1 METKSIDDVIS
12 VCNHVANDTGV
23 KERLTKLKPGHI
35 LGRDAMKDVRVA
47 AGAATASRRFS
58 AALLAGTAMTMVANP
73 AWAQTVDET
82 EAASE
87 GGNEIIVSGIR
98 SSLQSALVEKRQS
111 DNLVEVIQAEDI
123 GKLPDQNL
131 AEVLENVTGVQI
143 TRQAGVGTAV
153 QIRGTDAN
161 RTEINGVS
169 TVGSGAGRSGISFE
183 DIPASII
190 ASVEVTKVSEAKT
203 IEGSVGGTINLRT
216 IRPLD
221 LKDPLIAA
229 RVQYERSDLAQSTL
243 PRISATAGNKWDT
256 GIGEIGI
263 VLGGSY
269 SRTDVA
275 SFAPRV
281 DLDNARFASSAP
293 NLPGSNANQSFN
305 YLQVQFLQQEVN
317 RYNYET
323 KTGTASLEWKPTNN
337 LKLYFDATLNNQ
349 ERAQAG
355 NRVQVSGTSGAVNTA
370 FHTGFQTLDL
380 GSVET
385 PTGVVDLGSIQ
396 ATTGGTIG
404 VVGASGQT
412 LDPNLRMSS
421 DTGSRVTRNRI
432 YDTGFEW
439 EGEKLTVRGQVAL
452 STAKSTNPNFS
463 TTLDFINP
471 NSVQP
476 VFGRGTLDNGTPVAF
491 DLTGGSIR
499 SGIDTS
505 NPLAPTTAQ
514 LLDPANYQL
523 QQVQQS
529 ANSAD
534 NEEKAARLDFSYDT
548 TDLNPFI
555 TSVDFGYRWNETSA
569 IRNTIVNNISL
580 TNNGTNLANN
590 RFNRPESDLFADLL
604 IAAPSN
610 FNAADGRSLY
620 FSDFLIIDGG
630 KAFND
635 PTAVLAALNAAITAS
650 NVANPQYPAVPQ
662 LAGPTESAV
671 GFFDIKEK
679 TNAAYFQMN
688 ADGDIFGMPVRGNV
702 GLRWLSTKL
711 TSTGNN
717 VVNNT
722 VSGLIVE
729 SSSYNFLLPRFSL
742 VVEPAQD
749 VLVRA
754 GIARDIRRPDFD
766 SLSTS
771 YSYSGSAT
779 GVTSGGNPDLVP
791 EAVWSFDLSGEYY
804 FAPSSLISVGVF
816 HKKRTNLF
824 ADTVEAA
831 PSIGVNPN
839 TNGPLYSIDPNCPG
853 GGIYNPLP
861 DRNLFSLTAGNGICQ
876 GLQSKFNVPGST
888 TQTGVEIAFQHDL
901 SAYESTLGFASG
913 FGVIGNFTYQEV
925 GGAKSYN
932 TGVLDVGR
940 NTDVALGFARGSLS
954 NVAPLTNLSKYSYN
968 ATLFFDKF
976 GLNAR
981 LRYTWR
987 SSYANSDQF
996 RWNMPIIAGARGQ
1009 LNGSINYD
1017 ITDNINIGV
1026 EAINLL
1032 RGDQKLFCVNDN
1044 AVLCFQGLTDRR
1056 ITGGVSFRF

>member
-1 METKSIDDVIS
+1 MTLSGTTVFAQDGAADKAAPADDVI
-12 VCNHVANDTGV
+12 V
-23 KERLTKLKPGHI
+23 
-35 LGRDAMKDVRVA
+35 
-47 AGAATASRRFS
+47 
-58 AALLAGTAMTMVANP
+58 
-73 AWAQTVDET
+73 
-82 EAASE
+82 
-87 GGNEIIVSGIR
+87 VSGIR
-98 SSLQSALVEKRQS
+98 SSLQSALNEKRSS

-131 AEVLENVTGVQI
+131 AEVLENITGVQI
-143 TRQAGVGTAV
+143 TRQAGVGNAV

-161 RTEINGVS
+161 RTEINGAS
-169 TVGSGAGRSGISFE
+169 TVGSGAGRSGISFD
-183 DIPASII
+183 DIPASMIS
-190 ASVEVTKVSEAKT
+190 SVEVIKVPEAKT

-216 IRPLD
+216 IRPLS
-221 LKDPLIAA
+221 LREPLIAG
-229 RVQYERSDLAQSTL
+229 RVQYERSDLADTTL
-243 PRISATAGNKWDT
+243 PRISATLGNKWET

-281 DLDNARFASSAP
+281 DLDNARLASTAA
-293 NLPGSNANQSFN
+293 NLPGSNANQNFN

-323 KTGTASLEWKPTNN
+323 KTGTAALEWKPTDN
-337 LKLYFDATLNNQ
+337 LRLYFDATLNNQ
-349 ERAQAG
+349 QRAQAG
-355 NRVQVSGTSGAVNTA
+355 NRVQVSGVSGAVNTA
-370 FHTGFQTLDL
+370 NHTGFQTLNL
-380 GSVET
+380 GSIET
-385 PTGVVDLGSIQ
+385 PTGVVDLGTIQ

-404 VVGASGQT
+404 IVGASGQT

-421 DTGSRVTRNRI
+421 DTGSRVTRSRI

-439 EGEKLTVRGQVAL
+439 EGEKLTVRGELAL
-452 STAKSTNPNFS
+452 STSKSTNPNFS

-476 VFGRGTLDNGTPVAF
+476 VFGKGTLDNGTPIAF

-505 NPLAPTTAQ
+505 SPFAPTTAQ

-529 ANSAD
+529 ANRAD

-548 TDLNPFI
+548 SDFI
-555 TSVDFGYRWNETSA
+555 SFIKSVDFGYRWNQTSA
-569 IRNTIVNNISL
+569 IRNTLVNNISL
-580 TNNGTNLANN
+580 TNNSTGSSN
-590 RFNRPESDLFADLL
+590 RFNRPEGNLFADLL

-610 FNAADGRSLY
+610 FNAADGRTLY
-620 FSDFLIIDGG
+620 FPDFLIIDGG
-630 KAFND
+630 QAFND
-635 PTAVLAALNAAITAS
+635 PTSVLATLNAAIAAS
-650 NVANPQYPAVPQ
+650 NAANPQYPAVPI
-662 LAGPTESAV
+662 LDGPTESAT
-671 GFFDIKEK
+671 GFFSIKEK
-679 TNAAYFQMN
+679 TNAAYFQLN
-688 ADGDIFGMPVRGNV
+688 ADAELFGMPVRGNA
-702 GLRWLSTKL
+702 GLRWLNTKL

-717 VVNNT
+717 VINGN
-722 VSGLIVE
+722 VSGLIVKG
-729 SSSYNFLLPRFSL
+729 SSYNFWLPRFSL
-742 VVEPAQD
+742 VLEPAND
-749 VLVRA
+749 VIVRA

-779 GVTSGGNPDLVP
+779 GVTSGGNPNLVP

-804 FAPSSLISVGVF
+804 FAPSSLFSLGVF

-824 ADTVEAA
+824 ADTVDAA
-831 PSIGVNPN
+831 PSIGTSAAGNPQ
-839 TNGPLYSIDPNCPG
+839 YSIDPNCPG
-853 GGIYNPLP
+853 GGIFNPLP
-861 DRNLFSLTAGNGICQ
+861 DRNLFSATAGNGICQ

-888 TQTGVEIAFQHDL
+888 TQTGVEVAFQYDL
-901 SAYESTLGFASG
+901 SAFESTLGFASG
-913 FGVIGNFTYQEV
+913 FGFIGNFTYQEV

-932 TGVLDVGR
+932 EKVLDVGR
-940 NTDVALGFARGSLS
+940 KTDIALGFAQGSLS

-968 ATLFFDKF
+968 TTLFYDKF

-981 LRYTWR
+981 IRYTWR
-987 SSYANSDQF
+987 SAYANSDQF

-1009 LNGSINYD
+1009 LNASINYD
-1017 ITDNINIGV
+1017 LTDNINIGV
-1026 EAINLL
+1026 EGINLT
-1032 RGDQKLFCVNDN
+1032 RSDQKLFCVNED

-1056 ITGGVSFRF
+1056 LTAGVSVKF

>member
-1 METKSIDDVIS
+1 MGYLTD
-12 VCNHVANDTGV
+12 AAQDTFAR
-23 KERLTKLKPGHI
+23 KIESKRFL
-35 LGRDAMKDVRVA
+35 MK
-47 AGAATASRRFS
+47 
-58 AALLAGTAMTMVANP
+58 LLAGTAMVMVGAP
-73 AWAQTVDET
+73 AWAQSADAPD
-82 EAASE
+82 AAE
-87 GGNEIIVSGIR
+87 GADNAIVVTGIR
-98 SSLQSALVEKRQS
+98 SSLQNALVEKRQS

-143 TRQAGVGTAV
+143 TRQAGVGNAV

-169 TVGSGAGRSGISFE
+169 TVGSGSGRSGISFE
-183 DIPASII
+183 DLPASLI
-190 ASVEVTKVSEAKT
+190 ASVEVTKVPTAQT

-221 LKDPLIAA
+221 LRDPLIAG
-229 RVQYERSDLAQSTL
+229 RVQFENSDLADSTL
-243 PRISATAGNKWDT
+243 PRISATVGNSWDT
-256 GIGEIGI
+256 SIGEFGI
-263 VLGGSY
+263 VLSGSY
-269 SRTDVA
+269 ARQDVA
-275 SFAPRV
+275 QFAPRV
-281 DLDNARFASSAP
+281 DLDNARFASTAA
-293 NLPGSNANQSFN
+293 NLPGSNANQAFN

-317 RYNYET
+317 RFNYET
-323 KTGTASLEWKPTNN
+323 KTGSASLEWKPADN
-337 LKLYFDATLNNQ
+337 LKLYFDGTLSNQ
-349 ERAQAG
+349 ERAQSG
-355 NRVQVSGTSGAVNTA
+355 NRVQVSGVSAAVNTA
-370 FHTGFQTLDL
+370 FHTGFQTIDL

-385 PTGVVDLGSIQ
+385 QSGVVDLGSIQ

-432 YDTGFEW
+432 FDAGFEW
-439 EGEKLTVRGQVAL
+439 EGEKLTVRGEVAL

-476 VFGRGTLDNGTPVAF
+476 VFGRGSLDNGSPVAF

-529 ANSAD
+529 ANRAD
-534 NEEKAARLDFSYDT
+534 NEEKAARLDFTYDT
-548 TDLNPFI
+548 TDLNSI
-555 TSVDFGYRWNETSA
+555 ISSVDFGYRWNQTSA
-569 IRNTIVNNISL
+569 IRNNVVNNISL
-580 TNNGTNLANN
+580 TSNATGTRLAEN
-590 RFNRPESDLFADLL
+590 RFNRPEGNLFADLL

-610 FNAADGRSLY
+610 FNAADGRTLY

-630 KAFND
+630 KAFSD
-635 PTAVLAALNAAITAS
+635 PTAVLATLNAAITAS
-650 NVANPQYPAVPQ
+650 NAANPQFPAVPQ
-662 LAGPTESAV
+662 LAGPTESAI
-671 GFFDIKEK
+671 GFFSIKEK

-688 ADGDIFGMPVRGNV
+688 GEGDIFGMPARGNV
-702 GLRWLSTKL
+702 GLRWLNTKL

-717 VVNNT
+717 VVNGAA
-722 VSGLIVE
+722 SGLIVKG
-729 SSSYNFLLPRFSL
+729 SSYNFLLPRFSL
-742 VVEPAQD
+742 VLEPAQD
-749 VLVRA
+749 ILVRA

-771 YSYSGSAT
+771 YTYSGSAT
-779 GVTSGGNPDLVP
+779 GVTSGGNPALVP

-839 TNGPLYSIDPNCPG
+839 TNGPLYSINPNCPG
-853 GGIYNPLP
+853 GGVYNPLP

-901 SAYESTLGFASG
+901 SAYESALGFASG

-940 NTDVALGFARGSLS
+940 NTDIALGFPRGSLS
-954 NVAPLTNLSKYSYN
+954 NVAPLINLSKYSYN

-1009 LNGSINYD
+1009 LNTSINYD
-1017 ITDNINIGV
+1017 LTENINIGV
-1026 EAINLL
+1026 EGINLL
-1032 RGDQKLFCVNDN
+1032 RGDQKLFCVNNN

-1056 ITGGVSFRF
+1056 LTAGLSVKF

>member
-1 METKSIDDVIS
+1 MNK
-12 VCNHVANDTGV
+12 
-23 KERLTKLKPGHI
+23 
-35 LGRDAMKDVRVA
+35 VRVA
-47 AGAATASRRFS
+47 AYRVPASRSLS
-58 AALLAGTAMTMVANP
+58 AVLLAGTAMAFAATP
-73 AWAQTVDET
+73 ALAQTASAPEPA
-82 EAASE
+82 AASS
-87 GGNEIIVSGIR
+87 NEIVVSGIR
-98 SSLQSALVEKRQS
+98 SSLASAIAEKRQS

-131 AEVLENVTGVQI
+131 AEVLENISGIQI

-183 DIPASII
+183 DIPASMI

-221 LKDPLIAA
+221 LRDPLIAA

-243 PRISATAGNKWDT
+243 PRISATLGNKWDT
-256 GIGEIGI
+256 SIGEIGI

-281 DLDNARFASSAP
+281 DLDNARFASSAA
-293 NLPGSNANQSFN
+293 NLAGSNANQPFN

-323 KTGTASLEWKPTNN
+323 KTGTASLEWKPADN
-337 LKLYFDATLNNQ
+337 LKLYFDATVNNQ

-355 NRVQVSGTSGAVNTA
+355 NRVQVSGVSGAVNTA
-370 FHTGFQTLDL
+370 FHTGFDTINL
-380 GSVET
+380 GSIET
-385 PTGVVDLGSIQ
+385 PTGVVDLGSIK

-421 DTGSRVTRNRI
+421 DTGSRITRNRI
-432 YDTGFEW
+432 FDAGFKW
-439 EGEKLTVRGQVAL
+439 EGEKLTVRGEVAL
-452 STAKSTNPNFS
+452 SKAKSTNPNFS

-476 VFGRGTLDNGTPVAF
+476 IFGRGTLDNGTPVAF

-505 NPLAPTTAQ
+505 SPLAPTKAQ

-529 ANSAD
+529 ANRAD
-534 NEEKAARLDFSYDT
+534 NEEKAARLDFTYDT

-555 TSVDFGYRWNETSA
+555 KSIDFGYRWNQTTA
-569 IRNTIVNNISL
+569 IRNTVVNNISL
-580 TNNGTNLANN
+580 TSNATGSGLANN
-590 RFNRPESDLFADLL
+590 RFNRPEGNLFADIL

-610 FNAADGRSLY
+610 FNAADGRTLY
-620 FSDFLIIDGG
+620 FPDFLIIDGG

-635 PTAVLAALNAAITAS
+635 PTAVLTTLNAAITAS
-650 NVANPQYPAVPQ
+650 NAANPQYPAVPQ
-662 LAGPTESAV
+662 LAGPTESAI
-671 GFFDIKEK
+671 GFFSIKEK

-688 ADGDIFGMPVRGNV
+688 GDGDLFGMPVRGNI
-702 GLRWLSTKL
+702 GLRWLNTKL

-717 VVNNT
+717 VINGT
-722 VSGLIVE
+722 VSGLIVK
-729 SSSYNFLLPRFSL
+729 SSSYTFLLPRFSL
-742 VVEPAQD
+742 VLEPAQN

-779 GVTSGGNPDLVP
+779 GVTSGGNPGLVP

-804 FAPSSLISVGVF
+804 FAPSSLISVGAF

-824 ADTVEAA
+824 ADTVNAA

-888 TQTGVEIAFQHDL
+888 TQTGIEIAFQHDL
-901 SAYESTLGFASG
+901 SAYESALGFASG

-940 NTDVALGFARGSLS
+940 NTDVALGFARGTLS

-968 ATLFFDKF
+968 ATLFYDKF

-1009 LNGSINYD
+1009 LNASVNYD
-1017 ITDNINIGV
+1017 ITDNINIGI
-1026 EAINLL
+1026 EGINLL
-1032 RGDQKLFCVNDN
+1032 RGDQKLYCVNDK

-1056 ITGGVSFRF
+1056 LTAGVSVTF